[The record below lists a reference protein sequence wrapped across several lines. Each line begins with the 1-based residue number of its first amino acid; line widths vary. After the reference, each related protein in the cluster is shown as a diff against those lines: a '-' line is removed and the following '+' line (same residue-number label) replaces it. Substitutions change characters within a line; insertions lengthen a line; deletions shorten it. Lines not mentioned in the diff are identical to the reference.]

1 MVIFHMDLR
10 IMNLYNL
17 LLQKNLKRILVV
29 NSIGPIE
36 THISQA
42 MSKAFHWVIVIII
55 LHRFNDL
62 GSFSVTSNKNIITLV
77 LFQVYVHDSKLLAI
91 I

>member
-1 MVIFHMDLR
+1 
-10 IMNLYNL
+10 MNLYNL

-42 MSKAFHWVIVIII
+42 MSKAFH
-55 LHRFNDL
+55 
-62 GSFSVTSNKNIITLV
+62 
-77 LFQVYVHDSKLLAI
+77 
-91 I
+91 

>member
-1 MVIFHMDLR
+1 MVIFRMDLR
-10 IMNLYNL
+10 IINLYNL

-36 THISQA
+36 THISQS